1 MANPTRPSDRRQGMS
16 KVMSAAMDT
25 RILEMTAR
33 GATTEEIRV
42 ACGFKHRSSVVRRRD
57 GALKL
62 MSADAL
68 RRFEIQALKM
78 TSAIYDEGMRL
89 LQPADGLPPTPAAYT
104 AALAGHKRLTE
115 FAGLGAAAKVS
126 IDISGELGHTVTHQI
141 ESELPE
147 LQGLLDQL
155 VVAGYGSGRTP
166 GEQYSA
172 LASGPVQPTSPRK
185 FGEDDDDDDE
195 DDDEQSVFDAVI
207 VGGVDA
213 DDGDDP
219 GVLAEYEDVVEDEG
233 AGDTAGSGAVGSGDG
248 DGDGDGDDD
257 VPGRWV
263 DGKLIPFWQ
272 ESQWAQPFDDADDD
286 DDDDA

>member
-62 MSADAL
+62 MSEDAL

-78 TSAIYDEGMRL
+78 TAAIYDEGMRL

-115 FAGLGAAAKVS
+115 FAGLGAAAKISV
-126 IDISGELGHTVTHQI
+126 DISGELGHTVTHQI

-172 LASGPVQPTSPRK
+172 LASGPVQPTSPRE

-195 DDDEQSVFDAVI
+195 DDDEQRVFDAVI

-213 DDGDDP
+213 DDGDD
-219 GVLAEYEDVVEDEG
+219 GMLAESEGVVEDEG
-233 AGDTAGSGAVGSGDG
+233 ASDAASGRAVGS
-248 DGDGDGDDD
+248 GDGDGDDD

-272 ESQWAQPFDDADDD
+272 ESQWAQPFDDADADD
-286 DDDDA
+286 DD

>member
-1 MANPTRPSDRRQGMS
+1 MANPTVPSEERAMKGIS
-16 KVMSAAMDT
+16 KVMRAAMDT

-62 MSADAL
+62 MSEDAL

-78 TSAIYDEGMRL
+78 TAAIYDEGMRL

-115 FAGLGAAAKVS
+115 FAGLGAAAKISV
-126 IDISGELGHTVTHQI
+126 DISGEIGHTVAHQI

-172 LASGPVQPTSPRK
+172 LASGPVQPTSPRE
-185 FGEDDDDDDE
+185 FGEDEDDADE

-213 DDGDDP
+213 DDDDT
-219 GVLAEYEDVVEDEG
+219 GVLAESEGVVEGEDASDAASG
-233 AGDTAGSGAVGSGDG
+233 GAVGGGDEDG
-248 DGDGDGDDD
+248 DEDED

-272 ESQWAQPFDDADDD
+272 ESQWAQHDADADADADD
-286 DDDDA
+286 